1 MNAKVNAVRAGLRR
15 GLIEFGI
22 SLRTPSE
29 ALFMLIGVGAVTTV
43 LWFSRGDE
51 LAPGVPSVAFIVPSI
66 LTIQLAFVA
75 CYGLATVLVTERE
88 DGTLIRARSLPTGL
102 RAYST
107 GLTTKTLAELV
118 TTVGVTLVIVAVMF
132 GPRLGLHLADVAII
146 AGMFVLGTIA
156 LTAFGVVIGAAFRN
170 PRSVS
175 GWGFLIL
182 GAFVFASG
190 LVVPLANLP
199 GWVQIIGQV
208 TPLYWIGHGMR
219 EAFLPL
225 EMAAIEIGGVWRP
238 GLAFAVVGAWAVA
251 GLVLAPTLLR
261 RVARRETG
269 SLLEARRDAALQRV

>member
-1 MNAKVNAVRAGLRR
+1 MNANANAVRAGVRR

-29 ALFMLIGVGAVTTV
+29 AFFMVIGVAAVVAV
-43 LWFSRGDE
+43 LWFNRGEE
-51 LAPGVPSVAFIVPSI
+51 LAPGVPTVAFIVPSI

-107 GLTTKTLAELV
+107 ALTTKTMAELV
-118 TTVGVTLVIVAVMF
+118 ATVGVTLVIVAVML
-132 GPRLGLHLADVAII
+132 GPVLGLDLADVALVL
-146 AGMFVLGTIA
+146 GMFVLGTIA
-156 LTAFGVVIGAAFRN
+156 LTTFGMVIGSAFRN

-182 GAFVFASG
+182 GALIFAAG

-199 GWVQIIGQV
+199 VWVQLIGQA

-225 EMAAIEIGGVWRP
+225 EMAAIEIGGSWRP
-238 GLAFAVVGAWAVA
+238 GLAFAIVGAWAVA
-251 GLVLAPTLLR
+251 GLVLAPTVLR

>member
-1 MNAKVNAVRAGLRR
+1 MNANANAVRAGIRR

-22 SLRTPSE
+22 SWRTPSE
-29 ALFMLIGVGAVTTV
+29 ASFMVIGIATVAAV
-43 LWFSRGDE
+43 LWINRDEE
-51 LAPGVPSVAFIVPSI
+51 LATGVPSIAFIVPSI
-66 LTIQLAFVA
+66 LTIQLVFVA
-75 CYGLATVLVTERE
+75 CYGLATVMVTERE
-88 DGTLIRARSLPTGL
+88 DGTIIRARSLPTGL
-102 RAYST
+102 RAYAT
-107 GLTTKTLAELV
+107 ALTTKTMAELV
-118 TTVGVTLVIVAVMF
+118 VTVGVTLVIVAVMF
-132 GPRLGLHLADVAII
+132 GRALGLDLGDAAIVL
-146 AGMFVLGTIA
+146 GMFVLGTIA
-156 LTAFGVVIGAAFRN
+156 LTTLGMVIGAAFRN

-182 GAFVFASG
+182 GAIVFASG

-199 GWVQIIGQV
+199 VWLQIIGQA

-225 EMAAIEIGGVWRP
+225 EMAALEIGGEWRP

-251 GLVLAPTLLR
+251 GLVLAPTVLR

>member
-1 MNAKVNAVRAGLRR
+1 MNANLNAVRAGIRR

-22 SLRTPSE
+22 SCRTPSE
-29 ALFMLIGVGAVTTV
+29 AFFMVIGVAAVVTV
-43 LWFSRGDE
+43 LWFNRDDE
-51 LAPGVPSVAFIVPSI
+51 LAPGVPTVAFIVPSI

-107 GLTTKTLAELV
+107 ALTTKTLAELV
-118 TTVGVTLVIVAVMF
+118 ATVGVTLVIVAVMF
-132 GPRLGLHLADVAII
+132 GRTLGLDVADLAIVV
-146 AGMFVLGTIA
+146 GLFVLGTIA
-156 LTAFGVVIGAAFRN
+156 LTTFGMVIGAAFRN

-182 GAFVFASG
+182 GVFVFAAG

-199 GWVQIIGQV
+199 LWVQIIGQA
-208 TPLYWIGHGMR
+208 TPLYWIGHGLR

-225 EMAAIEIGGVWRP
+225 EMAAIEIGGSWRP
-238 GLAFAVVGAWAVA
+238 GIAFAVVGAWAVA
-251 GLVLAPTLLR
+251 GLVLAPTVLR

>member
-1 MNAKVNAVRAGLRR
+1 MNAKVNAVRAGIRR
-15 GLIEFGI
+15 GVIEFGI

-43 LWFSRGDE
+43 LWVSRDDE

-66 LTIQLAFVA
+66 LTVQLAFVA

-118 TTVGVTLVIVAVMF
+118 ATVGVTLVIVAVML
-132 GPRLGLHLADVAII
+132 GPRLGLDLGDVAII
-146 AGMFVLGTIA
+146 AGMFVVGTIA
-156 LTAFGVVIGAAFRN
+156 LTTFGIVIGAAFRN

-182 GAFVFASG
+182 GALVFAAG
-190 LVVPLANLP
+190 LVVPLASLP
-199 GWVQIIGQV
+199 VWVQIIGQA

-219 EAFLPL
+219 EAFLPV

-238 GLAFAVVGAWAVA
+238 GLAFAIVGAWAVA
-251 GLVLAPTLLR
+251 GLVLAPTVLR